1 MLCKPLFL
9 YVGMGEINAVQ
20 DRLQATQQ
28 FRDGAWWVVPLHS
41 SVDSATQRT
50 AFHVPPSGVRKI
62 VLATNIAETSLTIP
76 DVVCVVDS
84 GKLKVRA
91 YCVVIATAELPAASA
106 VIIPAS
112 LGGRHQL

>member
-1 MLCKPLFL
+1 MLCPPLFL

-41 SVDSATQRT
+41 SVDPATQRT

-91 YCVVIATAELPAASA
+91 YCVGMPQQSCLQP
-106 VIIPAS
+106 
-112 LGGRHQL
+112 QQ